1 MPKVIH
7 AITRRLIR
15 GWTRNIFL
23 VFSAIQLLVWIPLT
37 QAAAP
42 TYQAAGTTRSGTGAL
57 TGGSAVPWPAHQ
69 ADDIGLLICQT
80 ANQAVTLATPA
91 GFASLTSQGAAGT
104 GVANATGIWVF
115 WARAT
120 SGGMGAVG
128 VNDSGDHQICR
139 IHTFRSVGG
148 GTGNPWD
155 VFTGDALN
163 STSGTFTI
171 PGTAT
176 TQDNTLV
183 VTIVS
188 NSTDSNTGQSSGWT
202 NANLTGLAEQ
212 TDNNTNSGNGG
223 GFGVATGVM
232 ATTANYGN
240 TTGNLAT
247 ASRQGR
253 ISIAL
258 KPKTTTLADGTNPA
272 NVTIAPGGSITDLD
286 VFTLQASNLT
296 DSVTALTVTL
306 TGTNAFQSLSEVRIT
321 SNDNA
326 TTYFSAVANPASNT
340 IVFSGGTP
348 IPVSTT
354 ATSFKIRITPK
365 THANITSIDPPPGN
379 AYTIGGTVTAFTVT
393 NEKLGSDGASA
404 TVTVDNLSP
413 AGATSASSSAG
424 NASTT
429 LNWTTSTDAGFA
441 TTAGSVIYRW
451 TGTSAGSEVPTEGST
466 ATLGSSNGTATVA
479 CVIDSAASTALT
491 RKDGTG
497 GSANCT
503 TTALTNSQ
511 AYFYKVFQKDTNGNY
526 DIGVDIGTVTPVPSS
541 CISQATGNWGTS
553 GTWTNCGGGI
563 PLAGDSAT
571 IDTGHNVTLDVSTPS
586 LNNLT
591 IIGGGTL
598 TSSGANG
605 ITVAG
610 NFSNAGTYTGSTG
623 TVTLSGTFANTGTF
637 TKGTSTWVMNGTTT
651 QTLTGT
657 TTFHHL
663 TLNNAAGFILDNSIT
678 AAGTLSLQSGI
689 VTTGSNILSSSGNC
703 PGAVSFTSGWVNGN
717 LRLTFPSG
725 TAIVCNYYVG
735 SGAVY
740 APMAISMTSTGGS
753 LTGSTTGNEDPLIA
767 TSGIDPNSDA
777 NRYWSLWATGDT
789 LASGNNYSATF
800 TYNTGDL
807 DISITP
813 PPTSFVAGRYNTSW
827 TLIPSAGNVTVSPG
841 VYATS
846 ITNTPT
852 GLGPINSTTRYSV
865 GAASPTCDPPSDLTA
880 AYPSVSFTCQCD
892 NFGRATLNP
901 STIFGGSFATSTTSG
916 SFGLPRIVSSGY
928 LRLTDNS
935 GAVATAATVP
945 GTFPAAGNII
955 SVEFTHY
962 AYNGTGADGI
972 ALTLSDATVTPTAG
986 AFGGSLGYAQKS
998 NPGSDCTVPG
1008 GCPGF
1013 AGGWVGMAIDEFGN
1027 FSSNTEGRT
1036 GGSAPGARPDSVSVR
1051 GSGSGQSGYPYL
1063 GGSNTLTPGID
1074 AAGATRAPGYNYR
1087 IIVDAQNY
1095 TWNGSSGTK
1104 TTLVSIDRDTTGTG
1118 TAYAPLISTFDA
1130 FAVNPSQADVPADW
1144 KLSFTGSTGGSTNIH
1159 ELTGLKIC
1167 AQAISPP
1174 AGYLIQVDN
1183 LSPSTC
1189 PADDPAGQPIIT
1201 VKALR
1206 SNGTVA
1212 TDYTQ
1217 QVTLS
1222 ATLGAGGTGGGANGT
1237 TWVDYGTEADG
1248 TLTTTTNGA
1257 ANYTFATSDNGV
1269 AKFKLT
1275 NTNAQSVYITV
1286 TEVGGAIT
1294 TSYSTPI
1301 VYSGATL
1308 SVAPTDTLGTVPV
1321 AGRPHK
1327 MTITAYSGCGTINT
1341 AYDGLKSLDGWY
1353 TPASGDHPTGAL
1365 APQICTT
1372 NGGGTCLPAAGA
1384 SCQTLSIAA
1393 PNLSASSNQMPAL
1406 NFVDGVADFCLVT
1419 TDVGKY
1425 SISLRDD
1432 LTYPP
1437 VGNVVTGSSST
1448 LTVKPFALALF
1459 DVKQGATANP
1469 EGTAT
1474 GGAKFIAAG
1483 DNFTATLGGY
1493 LWNAGADSDYDG
1505 TPNASPSLAQL
1516 TASGAAPSFS
1526 WPTTLA
1532 AGSPYTPAAG
1542 VVGTLLPA
1550 SGITNVCPSNTPHC
1564 FTNGVSGVATPLNL
1578 TYSEVG
1584 SFTLTA
1590 STSNFLN
1597 TTGTNLSAYLFD
1609 SGGVY
1614 KPGGLTVGRFHPD
1627 HFEVISD
1634 SITPACSSGAFT
1646 YMAQPFGI
1654 DFTVVSRNKL
1664 NGTTT
1669 NYDNNTRGYT
1679 LVGTP
1684 SLVAEDQLAANQG
1697 TDLKAARLSLS
1708 GSTNWVL
1715 GQYAVTSGVSHNN
1728 ATFSKPTGAAATWTG
1743 TNGAGPYDTL
1753 TIGVKATDSDGTLIT
1768 TPTRDMN
1775 ATATGV
1781 CAGAG
1786 CDAKKIGSATQMRLG
1801 RLRLLNAYGSE
1812 LLNVKVPV
1820 QAEYYDAGFWK
1831 VNTLDACT
1839 TIPNLRNDI
1848 AIGNYSNASL
1858 GTNMGSAKIPSTS
1871 LTLSG
1876 GTASFTMTKPTTA
1889 ITGSLDIA
1897 LNLGSGTADT
1907 SCVNWSPAVTTT
1919 AGASLSWLQF
1929 PWCSGK
1935 GDPNARV
1942 TFGSTKA
1949 PFIYLREQY

>member
-1 MPKVIH
+1 
-7 AITRRLIR
+7 
-15 GWTRNIFL
+15 
-23 VFSAIQLLVWIPLT
+23 
-37 QAAAP
+37 
-42 TYQAAGTTRSGTGAL
+42 
-57 TGGSAVPWPAHQ
+57 
-69 ADDIGLLICQT
+69 
-80 ANQAVTLATPA
+80 
-91 GFASLTSQGAAGT
+91 
-104 GVANATGIWVF
+104 
-115 WARAT
+115 
-120 SGGMGAVG
+120 
-128 VNDSGDHQICR
+128 
-139 IHTFRSVGG
+139 
-148 GTGNPWD
+148 
-155 VFTGDALN
+155 
-163 STSGTFTI
+163 
-171 PGTAT
+171 
-176 TQDNTLV
+176 
-183 VTIVS
+183 
-188 NSTDSNTGQSSGWT
+188 
-202 NANLTGLAEQ
+202 
-212 TDNNTNSGNGG
+212 
-223 GFGVATGVM
+223 
-232 ATTANYGN
+232 
-240 TTGNLAT
+240 
-247 ASRQGR
+247 
-253 ISIAL
+253 
-258 KPKTTTLADGTNPA
+258 
-272 NVTIAPGGSITDLD
+272 
-286 VFTLQASNLT
+286 
-296 DSVTALTVTL
+296 
-306 TGTNAFQSLSEVRIT
+306 
-321 SNDNA
+321 
-326 TTYFSAVANPASNT
+326 
-340 IVFSGGTP
+340 
-348 IPVSTT
+348 
-354 ATSFKIRITPK
+354 
-365 THANITSIDPPPGN
+365 
-379 AYTIGGTVTAFTVT
+379 
-393 NEKLGSDGASA
+393 
-404 TVTVDNLSP
+404 
-413 AGATSASSSAG
+413 
-424 NASTT
+424 
-429 LNWTTSTDAGFA
+429 
-441 TTAGSVIYRW
+441 
-451 TGTSAGSEVPTEGST
+451 
-466 ATLGSSNGTATVA
+466 
-479 CVIDSAASTALT
+479 
-491 RKDGTG
+491 
-497 GSANCT
+497 
-503 TTALTNSQ
+503 
-511 AYFYKVFQKDTNGNY
+511 VFQKDANGNY
-526 DIGVDIGTVTPVPSS
+526 NAGTNIAAITPAPLN
-541 CISQATGNWGTS
+541 CTSQVTGNWGTA

-563 PLAGDSAT
+563 PSAGDNAT
-571 IDTGHNVTLDVSTPS
+571 IANTHNVTLNVNSAALGNLTINNGGTLTNTAGNTLTVGGNFSNSGTYSGGSGTVALSGTFTNNNAFTSGAGTWTFGGTAAQSITGTGATTFTNLTLSNAAGLTLSRDVTISTLLTLTSGTFAVGSNTLTLNGSPIGGTAINLS
-586 LNNLT
+586 TTASSSLVFGGTTAGVSLPGSVTALNNLT
-591 IIGGGTL
+591 IGNTSGISLGGTSVTTVVGGTL
-598 TSSGANG
+598 ALGANKLTTGSNTLTLSGNCALNSGSGSITRTNGYVIGNLQLSVPATNPATCDYHIGDSNNYAPIRIVKSGTNAGTLTGSTVGTDPGSASLTDPAKNVNRSWTLTAGTLPAATPYTARLQFCTAVSAPLCGVNDVDAGANSANFVATQQVSSVWSLVSSSTASNQTTTGSLSAFGDFSVGERLPLNCTSQAATNWSLASTWTNCRGG
-605 ITVAG
+605 IPLSGDSITLNHNVTQNVAATPALNNVTISGSGTLTASGSNAMTIAG
-610 NFSNAGTYTGSTG
+610 NFSNAGTYVGATD
-623 TVTLSGTFANTGTF
+623 TVTLSGTFTNSGTF
-637 TKGTSTWVMNGTTT
+637 TKGTSTWVMNGTST

-678 AAGTLSLQSGI
+678 AAGTLGLQSGI
-689 VTTGSNILSSSGNC
+689 ITTGSNILSSSGNC

-735 SGAVY
+735 SGSVY

-777 NRYWSLWATGDT
+777 NRYWSLWAAGDT

-827 TLIPSAGNVTVSPG
+827 TLIPSTGTVTVSPG
-841 VYATS
+841 VFATS
-846 ITNTPT
+846 ITNSPT
-852 GLGPINSTTRYSV
+852 GLGPISSTTRYSV

-916 SFGLPRIVSSGY
+916 SFGLPRIVNNGY
-928 LRLTDNS
+928 LQLTDNS

-955 SVEFTHY
+955 SVEFKHY
-962 AYNGTGADGI
+962 AYNGSGADGI
-972 ALTLSDATVTPTAG
+972 ALTLSDATITPTPG

-998 NPGSDCTVPG
+998 NPGSDCTTPG

-1027 FSSNTEGRT
+1027 FSSNSEGRT

-1051 GSGSGQSGYPYL
+1051 GSGSGQTGYPYM
-1063 GGSNTLTPGID
+1063 GGSGTLTPGID

-1130 FAVNPSQADVPADW
+1130 YAVNPSQADVPADW

-1159 ELTGLKIC
+1159 ELTGLKVC

-1174 AGYLIQVDN
+1174 AGYLVQVDN

-1189 PADDPAGQPIIT
+1189 PADDPAGQPIVT

-1257 ANYTFATSDNGV
+1257 ANYTFAASDNGV

-1294 TSYSTPI
+1294 TSYATPI

-1393 PNLSASSNQMPAL
+1393 PNLSAGSNLMPAL

-1419 TDVGKY
+1419 SDVGKY

-1437 VGNVVTGSSST
+1437 LGNVVTGASST

-1459 DVKQGATANP
+1459 DVKQGATTNP

-1474 GGAKFIAAG
+1474 SGAKFIAAG
-1483 DNFTATLGGY
+1483 DNFTATIGGY
-1493 LWNAGADSDYDG
+1493 LWNAGADSDYNG

-1526 WPTTLA
+1526 WPTTLT

-1542 VVGTLLPA
+1542 VAGTLLPA
-1550 SGITNVCPSNTPHC
+1550 SGITDVCPSNSPHC
-1564 FTNGVSGVATPLNL
+1564 YTNGVSGVATPLNL

-1597 TTGTNLSAYLFD
+1597 TTGTNLSAYMFNSSGVLQ
-1609 SGGVY
+1609 SGGLV
-1614 KPGGLTVGRFHPD
+1614 VGRFHPD

-1646 YMAQPFGI
+1646 YMGQPFGI
-1654 DFTVVSRNKL
+1654 DFTVVARNKL

-1697 TDLKAARLSLS
+1697 TDLKAARLSLT
-1708 GSTNWVL
+1708 GTTNWVL
-1715 GQYAVTSGVSHNN
+1715 GQYAVTSGVGHNN

-1786 CDAKKIGSATQMRLG
+1786 CDAKKVGSATQVRLG

-1839 TIPNLRNDI
+1839 TIPNLRDDI
-1848 AIGNYSNASL
+1848 AIGNYSNAPL

-1871 LTLSG
+1871 LTLNG
-1876 GTASFTMTKPTTA
+1876 GTASFTMTKPTTGV
-1889 ITGSLDIA
+1889 TGSLDIA
-1897 LNLGSGTADT
+1897 LNLGGGTADT

-1919 AGASLSWLQF
+1919 SGASLSWLQF

-1942 TFGSTKA
+1942 TFGSTKS